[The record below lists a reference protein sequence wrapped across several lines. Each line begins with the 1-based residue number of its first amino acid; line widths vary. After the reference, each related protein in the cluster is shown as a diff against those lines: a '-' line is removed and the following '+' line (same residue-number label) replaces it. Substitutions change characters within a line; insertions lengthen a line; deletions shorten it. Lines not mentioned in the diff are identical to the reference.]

1 MSLFS
6 FAVPATS
13 WTAPEVMEQEEVWG
27 ADLYCGLAAQIL
39 GREQWRSLKEMRGRC
54 LEGWRV
60 SLNPDAAD
68 YDAAIEDAAIYRQ
81 SNLDGMRFRLDLSHW
96 EEPTIDGEDYCV
108 QPGDVV
114 LNKLV
119 PIRAVLVTSRAYRHP
134 VDANCLIIR
143 GLDQATAA
151 WVAFCLNQPA
161 YEAYL
166 TQHQGLAVLPRAS
179 LRELRQLRLP
189 DRPPEMQRLGER
201 VWELN
206 DQGLESEEALVRCM
220 KEVEAWVVE
229 DLAQVEAE
237 GRFGLRSLAGTG
249 RFVDAAS
256 IEDSWVPRQVEN
268 ADWRRGLRRLG
279 WLPIEKLRV
288 QDGVGRGRLGQVE
301 PGMACVRLGDGD
313 EMLMLKPIEPGA
325 VSQVHRIFEQVLM
338 QGEVLVSTF
347 IFNPRVVFVDRQP
360 ETPLYV
366 SDHWARLRFG
376 ETAGAWALLL
386 NTKVVQAQM
395 AGLAMGGVQQFMPS
409 GAIDRVMLPNV
420 RVEVRR
426 RWEDCVM
433 RHHQRK
439 QELNREF
446 QAVLVEMQALFRREH
461 RQDGR
466 VGEVQEVMR

>member
-6 FAVPATS
+6 SAMPVTS

-27 ADLYCGLAAQIL
+27 ADLYCGMAAQIL
-39 GREQWRSLKEMRGRC
+39 LAQGQRRSLKEMRGWC

-60 SLNPDAAD
+60 STNPDAVD
-68 YDAAIEDAAIYRQ
+68 YDAAIEQTAIYRQ
-81 SNLDGMRFRLDLSHW
+81 INLDCMRLQLDVSHW
-96 EEPTIDGEDYCV
+96 KEPTIDGEDYCV

-119 PIRAVLVTSRAYRHP
+119 PIRAVLITSRTYRHP

-143 GLDQATAA
+143 GLDRATAA

-166 TQHQGLAVLPRAS
+166 TQHQGLAMLPRAS

-189 DRPPEMQRLGER
+189 DRPPEMQRLGEL

-206 DQGLESEEALVRCM
+206 DQGLENEEALVRCM
-220 KEVEAWVVE
+220 KEVEEYVEE
-229 DLAQVEAE
+229 DLAQVEAG
-237 GRFGLRSLAGTG
+237 GRLGLRSLGEMG
-249 RFVDAAS
+249 RFVAADS

-268 ADWRRGLRRLG
+268 ADWRRSLRQLG
-279 WLPIEKLRV
+279 WVPIDKLRV
-288 QDGVGRGRLGQVE
+288 PDGLSRGRLGQVE
-301 PGMACVRLGDGD
+301 PGMAYVRLMDAD
-313 EMLMLKPIEPGA
+313 EMLMLKPIETGA

-347 IFNPRVVFVDRQP
+347 IFNPRVVFVDRPP

-386 NTKVVQAQM
+386 NTKIMRAQM

-409 GAIDRVMLPNV
+409 GAIDRIVVPNV
-420 RVEVRR
+420 AVEVRR

-439 QELNREF
+439 HELNRQF
-446 QAVLVEMQALFRREH
+446 QEVLVEMQALFQREH
-461 RQDGR
+461 RVEMG
-466 VGEVQEVMR
+466 QEVMG